1 MKRKLSLFLAL
12 ITLLMC
18 GCTQEEEGP
27 ALGSQV
33 WETQQLTYGVMEYE
47 KLQVLP
53 WDSGRCEAT
62 SNYTMAET
70 REGYYM
76 NCSNMFLLYADK
88 ADMGLWVPVCN
99 RANCAHITVNNGSYN
114 HTSCNAFTD
123 SNCFYI
129 KDGRIWYRFTVN
141 GTALAV
147 DEGYEA
153 LLSMEPDGTDKRV
166 EISNGVI
173 VEKLTTPRSSADILF
188 PGMWLY
194 NMEDMTEDGSLVV
207 HCYINDGT
215 GWKEYA
221 EIPNETSKWM
231 VMLSALPNSYGDP
244 LVYNAAVSES
254 QSEYLRFSADGYEVL
269 TVPGFEGYVSGD
281 IFRHFRPND
290 GYYDYNLK
298 TQEVVKLADA
308 RMENGYTQMLL
319 PNCIVEST
327 LLRLPSIELRT
338 PGMSHSMEIFD
349 GRQWHTVTLPNELL
363 QTDNLYLLAQ
373 AVTADS
379 ILFLCL
385 DQNHLNQMQGTTDIY
400 RIDLTK
406 DNWVLEYVTQ
416 LQHKVRS

>member
-1 MKRKLSLFLAL
+1 MKRKLSLLLAL
-12 ITLLMC
+12 LTLLLC
-18 GCTQEEEGP
+18 GCAQEEEGT

-70 REGYYM
+70 RDGYYM
-76 NCSNMFLLYADK
+76 SCSNMFLSYADK
-88 ADMGLWVPVCN
+88 ANMLTWVPVCN
-99 RANCAHITVNNGSYN
+99 KANCAHVNVSNGSYN
-114 HTSCNAFTD
+114 PMSCNAFING
-123 SNCFYI
+123 NCFYI

-153 LLSMEPDGTDKRV
+153 LLSMAPDGTDKRV
-166 EISNGVI
+166 EISDGVI
-173 VEKLTTPRSSADILF
+173 MEKLTTLRSSAFILF

-194 NMEDMTEDGSLVV
+194 NMEDMTEDGALIV

-221 EIPNETSKWM
+221 EIPNEADEWM
-231 VMLSALPNSYGDP
+231 VMLSPLLNSYGDP
-244 LVYNAAVSES
+244 LIYNAAVSENR
-254 QSEYLRFSADGYEVL
+254 SEYLRFSDEGYEVL

-281 IFRHFRPND
+281 IFRHYRPND
-290 GYYDYNLK
+290 GYYDYDLK

-308 RMENGYTQMLL
+308 RMENGNSQMLL

-327 LLRLPSIELRT
+327 LLRETSLDTRT
-338 PGMSHSMEIFD
+338 PGMTHSMEIFD
-349 GRQWHTVTLPNELL
+349 GQQWHTVALPNELL
-363 QTDNLYLLAQ
+363 QTENLYLMAQ
-373 AVTADS
+373 AVTSDS
-379 ILFLCL
+379 ILFLCQ
-385 DQNHLNQMQGTTDIY
+385 DQNHLRQVQGTTDIY